1 MIYLNTNS
9 TNRVILTLNERS
21 LLTGTTNYIF
31 SLTNQSSNINKL
43 FLATDVS
50 TSTCRYNEFN
60 ITVTGT
66 TTSANTVNLTDFGRY
81 NYKVYESTGT
91 TLNITNL
98 NELESGMMFLTG
110 STLATNKV
118 TYTGYTNN
126 KIVYNKYNQ

>member
-1 MIYLNTNS
+1 MIYLNANS
-9 TNRVILTLNERS
+9 SNRVVLTLNEKS
-21 LLTGTTNYIF
+21 LLTGNTNYIF
-31 SLTNQSSNINKL
+31 SLTNQSSNINNL
-43 FLATDVS
+43 FIATDIS
-50 TSTCRYNEFN
+50 TSPCRYNEFN
-60 ITVTGT
+60 IIVTGT

-110 STLATNKV
+110 STLVPNKV